1 MPHDPNL
8 QSCYL
13 PCDKLMAAL
22 PYFAH
27 PQRGPVMPCA
37 EELSEPSDEGGAVT
51 AGIGMLTLPLLVLA
65 PYPIELMLAFEQ
77 LGQASF

>member
-1 MPHDPNL
+1 
-8 QSCYL
+8 
-13 PCDKLMAAL
+13 
-22 PYFAH
+22 
-27 PQRGPVMPCA
+27 MPCA

-51 AGIGMLTLPLLVLA
+51 AGIGLLTLPLLVLA